1 MFDLTSGNGMIQTMD
16 RGLSLAS
23 QRQALIASNLANLDT
38 PGYRTRDFSF
48 EGAMKSAV
56 AVQKSMVTGQMSP
69 NSMTTTHPM
78 HLQGSA
84 SASLP
89 SSTDALQPIAE
100 RNDGNDVSLD
110 RENMLLARTQTTYQT
125 ASTFMQVELR
135 KLYYLIRE
143 GSK

>member
-16 RGLSLAS
+16 RALMLAS
-23 QRQALIASNLANLDT
+23 RRQTLIASNLANLDT

-48 EGAMKSAV
+48 EGAMKAAMGGHV
-56 AVQKSMVTGQMSP
+56 SP
-69 NSMTTTHPM
+69 NSLTVTHPM

-84 SASLP
+84 STSLP
-89 SSTDALQPIAE
+89 PATEALRPSAE

-110 RENMLLARTQTTYQT
+110 RENMLLARTQTTYQS

-135 KLYYLIRE
+135 
-143 GSK
+143 

>member
-1 MFDLTSGNGMIQTMD
+1 MFDLTSGNGMIQAMD

-23 QRQALIASNLANLDT
+23 QRQTLIASNLANLDT

-48 EGAMKSAV
+48 EGAMKSALSR
-56 AVQKSMVTGQMSP
+56 QTSP
-69 NSMTTTHPM
+69 SSMTTTHPM

-89 SSTDALQPIAE
+89 PSTDALQPSSE

>member
-1 MFDLTSGNGMIQTMD
+1 MFDLTSGNGMIQAMD

-23 QRQALIASNLANLDT
+23 RRQALIASNLANLDT

-48 EGAMKSAV
+48 EGAMKA
-56 AVQKSMVTGQMSP
+56 ALAGQTSP
-69 NSMTTTHPM
+69 VSLRTTHPG
-78 HLQGSA
+78 HLQGST
-84 SASLP
+84 SAALP
-89 SSTDALQPIAE
+89 PPAEALQPSSE

-110 RENMLLARTQTTYQT
+110 RENMLLARTQSSYTT
-125 ASTFMQVELR
+125 ASGFMQVELR